1 MASKRKYAYYLK
13 GNKLAVIEENTGS
26 GVCSLSGYSNQTT
39 CEAAGGTWT
48 ENAFADQ
55 DNEYKSP
62 VADITDGIE
71 LQYAYS
77 PTYRLPDTSSHTGT
91 AANWHKFY
99 MNGWTVVDGYLTFI
113 RTETDWTSLTK
124 VAVDS
129 YIYIDGSSRWN
140 GIHKVQERQDDGDV
154 VHGGVKT
161 YTKVPEGVRLLY
173 ASSATW
179 GTNDYITGLNNGAVI
194 STLVNAETTPYVW
207 ISGSDAA
214 AKNNGLFGGWS
225 DPPNASSFNLLGGTR
240 YTINTVTHTEDPET
254 DSATREETAT
264 VDFAADSSEDVYI
277 YEAFREPGMTMTAGV
292 DVLDDTDFDLDLNR
306 YQAKAVVYYLKAQVA
321 EEGGDMQQRE
331 YFLREFKK
339 QLEKASGA
347 FKDGSYIAQGFKQMR

>member
-1 MASKRKYAYYLK
+1 MASKRKYAYYLN

-48 ENAFADQ
+48 KNAFADQ

-77 PTYRLPDTSSHTGT
+77 PTYSLPDTSNYTGT

-113 RTETDWTSLTK
+113 RSEMNWTSFPK

-161 YTKVPEGVRLLY
+161 YTKVPEGVRLVY
-173 ASSATW
+173 DSGVAW
-179 GTNDYITGLNNGAVI
+179 GTYDYISIIQMGAVI
-194 STLVNAETTPYVW
+194 STLVNVETTPYVW
-207 ISGSDAA
+207 ISGSDGSV
-214 AKNNGLFGGWS
+214 KNNGLFGGWS
-225 DPPNASSFNLLGGTR
+225 DPPNATTFNLSGGTR
-240 YTINTVTHTEDPET
+240 YSINTSTHTTDPET
-254 DSATREETAT
+254 DSATREEANT
-264 VDFAADSSEDVYI
+264 VDLAADSSEDIYI

-292 DVLDDTDFDLDLNR
+292 DILDDTDFDLDLNR
-306 YQAKAVVYYLKAQVA
+306 YQAKAVVYYLKAQIA

-347 FKDGSYIAQGFKQMR
+347 FKRDIYIAQGFKGAR